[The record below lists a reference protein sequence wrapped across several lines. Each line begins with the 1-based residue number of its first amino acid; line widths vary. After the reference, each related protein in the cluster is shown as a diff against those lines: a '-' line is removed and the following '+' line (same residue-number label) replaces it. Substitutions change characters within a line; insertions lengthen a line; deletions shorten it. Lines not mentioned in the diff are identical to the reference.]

1 MGEAAPQL
9 KMNVLKQV
17 AASFG
22 VGFIGARQP
31 LERWAVILDRFAVQI
46 VLSYRGD
53 SLGPSHNQGSRY
65 K

>member
-17 AASFG
+17 AASFR
-22 VGFIGARQP
+22 VGFIGAREP
-31 LERWAVILDRFAVQI
+31 LEQWTVSLGHFTVHM

-53 SLGPSHNQGSRY
+53 SLGPSHNQGCRS